1 MRSEPPPKKG
11 KRKKTTEI
19 HNVKIMPPSPCA
31 LKARAIANLTILTY
45 SVSLMETYF
54 RQLLSHVKSVSVH
67 RELPQVIGDV
77 AKYLAAFYETPIGL
91 TRSEDDQK
99 AQNLADDT
107 MHSFDVNGDPSI
119 TRLVVEVVAVV
130 DYVVDRSHIVTF
142 DQPVYSI
149 GEKAHQPSEHELR
162 PDVLHCRILE
172 EKQIVDKGEL
182 RLFVQLRWLPIHHV
196 RIALE
201 RILR

>member
-67 RELPQVIGDV
+67 RELPQVIGNV

-99 AQNLADDT
+99 AQDLTSREGNEKITL
-107 MHSFDVNGDPSI
+107 FRNGAPNDRRSG
-119 TRLVVEVVAVV
+119 RLTWPT
-130 DYVVDRSHIVTF
+130 I
-142 DQPVYSI
+142 P
-149 GEKAHQPSEHELR
+149 
-162 PDVLHCRILE
+162 C
-172 EKQIVDKGEL
+172 
-182 RLFVQLRWLPIHHV
+182 
-196 RIALE
+196 IASTSMGIQAL
-201 RILR
+201 LGW